1 MVSFFL
7 FHPLTLEFLSLRC
20 WNSESPHF
28 LILSLP
34 ISSLCVFVYA
44 PVDFLN
50 IFFHTFFWDFW
61 FCFHIF
67 NLQEP
72 LSLILSFTIFSVAFP
87 FVVSSPCIVSSSFN
101 ILLHGYLFYLH
112 VCLFSLLRHLV
123 TCAPRMGLDSSQAI
137 WRTLC
142 LDHFNA
148 GPPVSTFSFW
158 RYSDSSGSTLSV
170 SGLEGQV
177 LNAGFWNQV
186 GD

>member
-28 LILSLP
+28 FILSLP
-34 ISSLCVFVYA
+34 MSSLCVFVYA

-50 IFFHTFFWDFW
+50 IFFHAFFWDFW
-61 FCFHIF
+61 FCFHMF
-67 NLQEP
+67 NFQEP
-72 LSLILSFTIFSVAFP
+72 LSLILNFTVLSVSFP
-87 FVVSSPCIVSSSFN
+87 FAVSSPCVVSSYFK

-158 RYSDSSGSTLSV
+158 RYSDSSGPTLSV
-170 SGLEGQV
+170 PGLEGQV

>member
-28 LILSLP
+28 LMLSLP

-67 NLQEP
+67 NFQEP
-72 LSLILSFTIFSVAFP
+72 LSLILSFTILSVSFP
-87 FVVSSPCIVSSSFN
+87 FVVSSPCIVSISFK

-123 TCAPRMGLDSSQAI
+123 TCVPRMGLEPLRLSGGHSVWTISVQDPLLVFFPFGDIQIPQDQLSQSLA
-137 WRTLC
+137 WK
-142 LDHFNA
+142 
-148 GPPVSTFSFW
+148 VKS
-158 RYSDSSGSTLSV
+158 
-170 SGLEGQV
+170 
-177 LNAGFWNQV
+177 
-186 GD
+186 